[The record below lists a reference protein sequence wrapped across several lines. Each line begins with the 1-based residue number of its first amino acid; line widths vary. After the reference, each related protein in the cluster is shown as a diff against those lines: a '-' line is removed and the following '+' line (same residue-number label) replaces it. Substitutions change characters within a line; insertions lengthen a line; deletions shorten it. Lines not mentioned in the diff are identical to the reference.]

1 MPITN
6 REIGEL
12 LARRAEQIEDE
23 HRSRAYRRA
32 ARASL
37 IWPVEATDLLES
49 GGSLRDLHAVGPR
62 LAGRI
67 HEWVEQPPEIPD
79 PPEARAGFLTLAEAR
94 AVLSHDPSWRA
105 DVRGDLQMHSL
116 GNDGKNTIEEMAR
129 RGGEL
134 GYEYVAVTDH
144 TKGIRVARG
153 MDETAFARQA
163 LEVQAANDVL
173 ERDGLEVRVLH
184 GAEMNID
191 VAGAGD
197 MDPAAMLEL
206 DLVLGSFHSALRKTD
221 DQTPRYL
228 AALRNPSVH
237 VLGHPRGRRFDQ
249 RSGLNA
255 DWARVFDAASDLGK
269 AIEIDCH
276 PHRQDL
282 SAELLL
288 EAAAT
293 GVYFSI
299 GTDAHDVDE
308 MLFMEFGLAAI
319 ALAGIPKERVLNYW
333 PRSRIRSWAGG
344 L

>member
-1 MPITN
+1 MLTN

-12 LARRAEQIEDE
+12 LARRAEEIDDE

-37 IWPVEATDLLES
+37 IWPVEVTELLEA

-67 HEWVEQPPEIPD
+67 RGWLEQPPEVPD
-79 PPEARAGFLTLAEAR
+79 PPEARTGFLTLSEAR
-94 AVLSHDPSWRA
+94 AVLVDDASWQK

-116 GNDGKNTIEEMAR
+116 GSDGKNTIEEMAR
-129 RGGEL
+129 QGAEF
-134 GYEYVAVTDH
+134 GYEYIAVTDH

-153 MDETAFARQA
+153 MDEPAFVRQA
-163 LEVQAANDVL
+163 LEVEAANDAL
-173 ERDGLEVRVLH
+173 ERDGVEVRVLH

-197 MDPAAMLEL
+197 MDPAAMLDL
-206 DLVLGSFHSALRKTD
+206 DLVLGSFHSALRKSE

-249 RSGLNA
+249 RRGLNA
-255 DWARVFDAASDLGK
+255 EWSRVFDAASDLGK
-269 AIEIDCH
+269 AVEIDCH

-282 SAELLL
+282 SVDMLRM
-288 EAAAT
+288 AAAT

-308 MLFMEFGLAAI
+308 MRFMEFGLAAA
-319 ALAGIPKERVLNYW
+319 ALAGIPKERILNFW
-333 PRSRIRSWAGG
+333 SRSQILSWAGD

>member
-1 MPITN
+1 MLTN

-12 LARRAEQIEDE
+12 LARRAEEIDDE

-37 IWPVEATDLLES
+37 IWPAEATEVLES
-49 GGSLRDLHAVGPR
+49 GGSLRDLHAVGSR

-67 HEWVEQPPEIPD
+67 NDWVERPPEVPD
-79 PPEARAGFLTLAEAR
+79 PPEKRAGFLTLAEVR
-94 AVLSHDPSWRA
+94 AILAQDPSWQSE
-105 DVRGDLQMHSL
+105 VRGDLQMHSL
-116 GNDGKNTIEEMAR
+116 GSDGKNTIEEMAR
-129 RGGEL
+129 RGAEL
-134 GYEYVAVTDH
+134 RYEYIALTDH
-144 TKGIRVARG
+144 TKGIRIARG
-153 MDETAFARQA
+153 MDEPAFVRQA
-163 LEVQAANDVL
+163 LEVQAANDAL
-173 ERDGLEVRVLH
+173 ERDRLEVRVLH

-197 MDPAAMLEL
+197 MDPAAMLDL

-249 RSGLNA
+249 RPGLNA
-255 DWARVFDAASDLGK
+255 DWPRVFDAASDLGK
-269 AIEIDCH
+269 AVEIDCH

-282 SAELLL
+282 SVELLR
-288 EAAAT
+288 EAAT
-293 GVYFSI
+293 TEVYFSI

-308 MLFMEFGLAAI
+308 MGFMEFGLAAA

-333 PRSRIRSWAGG
+333 SRSRIQSWAGDR
-344 L
+344 